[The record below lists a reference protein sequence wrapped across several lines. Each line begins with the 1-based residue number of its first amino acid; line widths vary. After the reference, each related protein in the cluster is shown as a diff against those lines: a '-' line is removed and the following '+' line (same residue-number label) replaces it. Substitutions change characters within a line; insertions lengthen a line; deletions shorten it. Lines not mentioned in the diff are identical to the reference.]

1 MGIDVAECVVTSRPV
16 GVSVRLSQSGASWG
30 SVKDTDT
37 LIEAAEELVS
47 RGCTA
52 IAVVARFPED
62 EEISDEGDEVEG
74 STIPVEGE
82 SEEQLQ
88 ERKARLA
95 AEAAA
100 RYKYSIHPCC

>member
-1 MGIDVAECVVTSRPV
+1 M
-16 GVSVRLSQSGASWG
+16 SQSGASWG

-37 LIEAAEELVS
+37 LIEAAEELIR

-62 EEISDEGDEVEG
+62 EEISEEEEEEVEG
-74 STIPVEGE
+74 STVEGE
-82 SEEQLQ
+82 SEGEERLQ
-88 ERKARLA
+88 ERRARLA

-100 RYKYSIHPCC
+100 RYSVQCPSLLLQCS